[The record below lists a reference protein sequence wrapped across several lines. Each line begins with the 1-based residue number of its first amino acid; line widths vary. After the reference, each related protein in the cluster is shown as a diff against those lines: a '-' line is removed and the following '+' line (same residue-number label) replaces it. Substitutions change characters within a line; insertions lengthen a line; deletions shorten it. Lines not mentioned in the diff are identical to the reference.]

1 MRRKPGIVVISVLFA
16 PLFVACSGDDS
27 GEADPAT
34 VSLPDPVVLTSLQP
48 SGGGSAVTS
57 TVTAAGEDGV
67 TETTGPA
74 AATSDA
80 PSLPRPPSYDVVSR
94 IAGEAGDTVIV
105 LLDPSSYTS
114 LSDIDLENIVA
125 DVYDRFSPVFEAH
138 IVDDPEAA
146 ARLAA
151 DGAAAVAASA
161 LSDHYLLRLEE
172 GFRIVFLGPYEEF
185 GTASL
190 GS

>member
-1 MRRKPGIVVISVLFA
+1 MRWNPGMVVISVLLA
-16 PLFVACSGDDS
+16 PLFAACSGDDA
-27 GEADPAT
+27 GEADVT
-34 VSLPDPVVLTSLQP
+34 VSLPDPIVLTSLP
-48 SGGGSAVTS
+48 ASGGDATVPPVVT
-57 TVTAAGEDGV
+57 VVGEDGA
-67 TETTGPA
+67 TGTTPGASTTTAEPF
-74 AATSDA
+74 
-80 PSLPRPPSYDVVSR
+80 LPPPPSYDVVSR
-94 IAGEAGDTVIV
+94 TAGEEGDTVIV

-146 ARLAA
+146 ARLVSG
-151 DGAAAVAASA
+151 GAAAVTASA

-172 GFRIVFLGPYEEF
+172 GFRIVFLGPYEEY